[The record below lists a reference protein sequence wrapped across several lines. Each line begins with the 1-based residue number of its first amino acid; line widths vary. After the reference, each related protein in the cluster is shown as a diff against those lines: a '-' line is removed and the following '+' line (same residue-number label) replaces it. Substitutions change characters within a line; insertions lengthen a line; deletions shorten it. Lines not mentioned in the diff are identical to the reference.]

1 MREYQIL
8 LVEDDSVDIMTIER
22 AFRQANIANP
32 IFKARDGL
40 AALEHLRGSGGKEQ
54 IDRPLLILLDLNMP
68 LMNGLEFLETI
79 KNDLELRDIPVVVL
93 TSSQDEED
101 IAEAYDGQV
110 AGYMTKPI
118 EVERLIAKLTA
129 LGRYW
134 TLCEM
139 P

>member
-101 IAEAYDGQV
+101 IA
-110 AGYMTKPI
+110 
-118 EVERLIAKLTA
+118 
-129 LGRYW
+129 
-134 TLCEM
+134 
-139 P
+139 